1 MRNMPSPTN
10 SPRRRRVSSET
21 ARDLMSEAGSLASE
35 ARELFN
41 ESMESAT
48 ETASALLRMP
58 LRCAGVGVMFML
70 LPIFVMFIMPLML
83 MLSPLIVPIG
93 FGLTVFGLGRAG
105 LIVTLR
111 GPTRASLRVLE
122 PATPDASQAVELN
135 LARARRELALPASV
149 DRRGGTADQEA
160 DELLRV
166 ERAKDGTLR
175 ELNTLAGKRATEAV
189 KHVTALVRN
198 NVMRATR
205 DISGEVE
212 VHLQALQVELQ
223 SWAGANPNLKPY
235 CHGHIGWL
243 LRQEAREAALVQRW
257 QDGRDANNRSIRADI
272 DAADPDGIFDVDAE
286 IDAEIRSDR
295 TGEEFVRAHQ
305 SSSELIRAHQIRSD
319 RTGLGDETCIGTA
332 TGAGGRSST
341 LLSPKPLPALGSGG
355 SSTETRTRS
364 RSVLAGTSTG
374 SSSSSLSSMGSTS
387 GGARARGLGLW
398 SPRQR
403 PELDLTNCFHALLGG
418 LPPAPEM
425 LTPAVL
431 RAVPLPRGVEWD
443 SLVFLLVPGLLTK
456 WYPLYMKH
464 LLADFKRLGLCVQF
478 SRVDTDQPVRV
489 NAARLRHEVLEL
501 AQDAPRGIDGRDAP
515 RGTRRRVMLLGHSKG
530 AVDAA
535 AALSLFPELID
546 FVAGVVSLQGPHGG
560 SAIAHD
566 LSNTQVQKSV
576 VLGALEKLLR
586 GCRHAVLDL
595 SFEARQDFLRH
606 HPYPLHR
613 VPTLCVATCDRAPSS
628 LLRPLIEYVAVRYGE
643 DCDGLVCQGDAI
655 LPHCPRVVLEDMD
668 HFGPAWPSFP
678 ATDRY
683 DPTRLW
689 LVCISMALRYK
700 PLPPPAAEATV
711 ERTRSAPCRAL
722 AGDAVAD

>member
-1 MRNMPSPTN
+1 
-10 SPRRRRVSSET
+10 
-21 ARDLMSEAGSLASE
+21 MSEAGSLASE

-111 GPTRASLRVLE
+111 GPTRALRVLE
-122 PATPDASQAVELN
+122 PASPDASQALELN

-149 DRRGGTADQEA
+149 DHRGGTAEQEA
-160 DELLRV
+160 AELLRV

-175 ELNTLAGKRATEAV
+175 ELNSLAGKRAHEAV
-189 KHVTALVRN
+189 KHVSALVRN

-243 LRQEAREAALVQRW
+243 LRQEAREAALTQRW
-257 QDGRDANNRSIRADI
+257 QDGRGANRSIRADI
-272 DAADPDGIFDVDAE
+272 DAADPDGICGVDAE
-286 IDAEIRSDR
+286 ARS
-295 TGEEFVRAHQ
+295 G
-305 SSSELIRAHQIRSD
+305 
-319 RTGLGDETCIGTA
+319 RTGLRDEPCIRA
-332 TGAGGRSST
+332 ASGAGVNAGVNAGGHSST

-364 RSVLAGTSTG
+364 RSVLAGTLTG
-374 SSSSSLSSMGSTS
+374 SSSSSSSLSSMGSTS
-387 GGARARGLGLW
+387 GARGARGVGLW

-403 PELDLTNCFHALLGG
+403 PELDLTDCFHALLGG

-425 LTPAVL
+425 LTPAAL
-431 RAVPLPRGVEWD
+431 RAVPLPRGVEWE

-478 SRVDTDQPVRV
+478 SRVDT
-489 NAARLRHEVLEL
+489 
-501 AQDAPRGIDGRDAP
+501 
-515 RGTRRRVMLLGHSKG
+515 
-530 AVDAA
+530 
-535 AALSLFPELID
+535 AL
-546 FVAGVVSLQGPHGG
+546 
-560 SAIAHD
+560 
-566 LSNTQVQKSV
+566 
-576 VLGALEKLLR
+576 
-586 GCRHAVLDL
+586 
-595 SFEARQDFLRH
+595 
-606 HPYPLHR
+606 
-613 VPTLCVATCDRAPSS
+613 
-628 LLRPLIEYVAVRYGE
+628 
-643 DCDGLVCQGDAI
+643 
-655 LPHCPRVVLEDMD
+655 
-668 HFGPAWPSFP
+668 
-678 ATDRY
+678 
-683 DPTRLW
+683 
-689 LVCISMALRYK
+689 
-700 PLPPPAAEATV
+700 
-711 ERTRSAPCRAL
+711 
-722 AGDAVAD
+722 

>member
-1 MRNMPSPTN
+1 MPSPTN
-10 SPRRRRVSSET
+10 SPRRRRASSET
-21 ARDLMSEAGSLASE
+21 ARELMSEAGSLASE

-111 GPTRASLRVLE
+111 GPTRALRVLE
-122 PATPDASQAVELN
+122 PASPDASQALELN

-149 DRRGGTADQEA
+149 DHRGGTAEQEA
-160 DELLRV
+160 AELLRV

-175 ELNTLAGKRATEAV
+175 ELNSLAGKRAHEAV
-189 KHVTALVRN
+189 KHVSALVRN

-243 LRQEAREAALVQRW
+243 LRQEAREAALAQRW
-257 QDGRDANNRSIRADI
+257 QDGRGANRSIRADI
-272 DAADPDGIFDVDAE
+272 DAADPDGICGVDAE
-286 IDAEIRSDR
+286 ARS
-295 TGEEFVRAHQ
+295 G
-305 SSSELIRAHQIRSD
+305 
-319 RTGLGDETCIGTA
+319 RTGLGDEPCIRTA
-332 TGAGGRSST
+332 SGAGVNAGVNAGGHSST

-364 RSVLAGTSTG
+364 RSVLAGTLTG
-374 SSSSSLSSMGSTS
+374 SSSSSSSLSSMGSTS
-387 GGARARGLGLW
+387 GARGARGVGLW

-403 PELDLTNCFHALLGG
+403 PELDLTDCFHALLGG

-425 LTPAVL
+425 LTPAAL
-431 RAVPLPRGVEWD
+431 RAVPLPRGVEWE

-501 AQDAPRGIDGRDAP
+501 AQDGRDAP

-606 HPYPLHR
+606 HPYPIHR

-700 PLPPPAAEATV
+700 PLPPLAAEATV
-711 ERTRSAPCRAL
+711 ERTRSAPCRAH